1 MTMEIRLREEAEAD
15 LNEAAIWYQEQ
26 QRGLGYDFL
35 DEIRDLL
42 QSIQLQPLAYPIVHR
57 NTHRALTNKFPF
69 GIFYRIEAK
78 FIVVLAIM
86 HASRHPHR
94 WKNRT

>member
-15 LNEAAIWYQEQ
+15 LYDAAIWYQEQ

-35 DEIRDLL
+35 DGLRDLL

-57 NTHRALTNKFPF
+57 NTHRALMNRFPF
-69 GIFYRIEAK
+69 GIFYQIESE
-78 FIVVLAIM
+78 FIVILAIM
-86 HASRHPHR
+86 HASRHPNR
-94 WKNRT
+94 WKNRI